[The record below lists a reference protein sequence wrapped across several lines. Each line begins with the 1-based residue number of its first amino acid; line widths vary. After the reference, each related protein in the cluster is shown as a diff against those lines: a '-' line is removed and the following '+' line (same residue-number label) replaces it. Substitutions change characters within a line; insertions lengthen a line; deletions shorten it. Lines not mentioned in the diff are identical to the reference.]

1 MTKVLVSETVDL
13 DKIHRIRKVSDVTE
27 KFDLSGEYVNL
38 SPLIEYGANYTIAF
52 SGRSDGKTTSAL
64 TYGLQNYKKTSKK
77 IGIIRRFADEM
88 VGSAGENLFSGIV
101 GLNRIREIFGDT
113 SEIVEG
119 KNGEEIELPAFDR
132 VVKYGERW
140 FLGRYDEENGRDM
153 RAKDPFAY
161 GFALNTELRY
171 KSANWEDIGFILFDE
186 FITRSGYLRN
196 EADTLLS
203 MISTIVRDKAGIPVV
218 FCGNVLNKYN
228 PYFEAFDIKEA
239 KDIGK
244 GEVYLFETW
253 DTYKSDGKTV
263 YSSKLVYYSDKN
275 IVKKGKAS
283 DSYFFGLNAKSALMT
298 TKGEWEMEKYPE
310 APVEVNMHNIKRRFN
325 LEFDGELLEGL
336 IVKGEEGAFLY
347 FRRAYSM
354 PEAVLNG
361 KQCLYS
367 LRPTNARNVFYNLY
381 KGHPKMAW
389 VGKLLTENRVFYESD
404 EVGEVVMNYIQEMK
418 NI

>member
-1 MTKVLVSETVDL
+1 MAKVLVSETVEM
-13 DKIHRIRKVSDVTE
+13 DKITRLRKVSDVSE
-27 KFDLSGEYVNL
+27 EYDLSGQYVNL
-38 SPLIEYGANYTIAF
+38 APLIDSGANYVIAF

-64 TYGLQNYKKTSKK
+64 TYGLEHYRDTGKK

-88 VGSAGENLFSGIV
+88 VGSAGENLFSGV
-101 GLNRIREIFGDT
+101 VALNRITDIFGNEP
-113 SEIVEG
+113 EIVEG
-119 KNGEEIELPAFDR
+119 KNGEEVELAPFDR

-140 FLGRYDEENGRDM
+140 FLGRYDEENGKDFRD
-153 RAKDPFAY
+153 KNPFAY

-186 FITRSGYLRN
+186 FITRQGYLKN

-203 MISTIVRDKAGIPVV
+203 MISTIVRDKDGIPVV
-218 FCGNVLNKYN
+218 LCGNVLNKYN
-228 PYFEAFDIKEA
+228 PYFDAFDIKEA

-253 DTYKSDGKTV
+253 DTYKGSSQTV
-263 YSSKLVYYSDKN
+263 YSKKLVYYSDKN
-275 IVKKGKAS
+275 IIKKGKDS

-310 APVEVNMHNIKRRFN
+310 APVEINMHNIKRRFS

-336 IVKGEEGAFLY
+336 IVKGEDGAFLY
-347 FRRAYSM
+347 FRRAYKL
-354 PEAVLNG
+354 PDDVING

-367 LRPTNARNVFYNLY
+367 LKPTNRRNVYYNIY
-381 KGHPKMAW
+381 NGHPKMSW
-389 VGKLLTENRVFYESD
+389 VGKLFMENRVFYESD
-404 EVGEVVMNYIQEMK
+404 DVGEIVRNYLQEMR